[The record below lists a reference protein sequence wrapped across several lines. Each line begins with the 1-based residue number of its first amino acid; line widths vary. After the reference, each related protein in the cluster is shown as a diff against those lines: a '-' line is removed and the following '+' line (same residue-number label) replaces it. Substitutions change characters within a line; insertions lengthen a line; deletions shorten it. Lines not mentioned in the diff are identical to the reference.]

1 MTLNKTF
8 LVITMYIYI
17 YMCAVFR
24 VSNPNFVAW
33 NCALLCGIVHNCS
46 RIARKLQ
53 GLQFCESKIHLRVFV
68 SLSIVFKNDRFVFG
82 KKRSFRFRKKRS
94 FLKRTHSFWTFRK
107 RITIVSKNDRFYKNN
122 LRPFFVLLF
131 LKKRSLFQKPS
142 FLKKKTFCWQLC

>member
-8 LVITMYIYI
+8 LVITMYI

-53 GLQFCESKIHLRVFV
+53 GLHFCESKTHLRVFV
-68 SLSIVFKNDRFVFG
+68 SFSIVLKNDRFV
-82 KKRSFRFRKKRS
+82 

-131 LKKRSLFQKPS
+131 FKKRSLFQKPS
-142 FLKKKTFCWQLC
+142 FLKKKHFVDSYVNDR